1 MKFDSLNGQR
11 TSSIIKFYQ
20 ILFIGQDP
28 GDLEGWEEISSD
40 DRQPILLLIS
50 QHQESPKKGAATPKQ
65 GM

>member
-1 MKFDSLNGQR
+1 MASLVILMNF
-11 TSSIIKFYQ
+11 IK

-50 QHQESPKKGAATPKQ
+50 QHQESPKKGTATPKQ